1 MDNILNSNRQSDL
14 IKNIFDTMTGKIKK
28 GNYKNKHNFFKKR
41 ATNCYIQEQDIT
53 LCKCCGNGE
62 IENKIHFFFE
72 CRNYAL
78 RNDTFKRI
86 KEI

>member
-41 ATNCYIQEQDIT
+41 NTM
-53 LCKCCGNGE
+53 
-62 IENKIHFFFE
+62 
-72 CRNYAL
+72 
-78 RNDTFKRI
+78 
-86 KEI
+86 